1 MNNLDIEKQ
10 LIKKFGAERTIN
22 FCEMVSVMFDMMYL
36 ESKRLNLDKENDYD
50 FDRDWWKDKRTDLL
64 IKYSR

>member
-10 LIKKFGAERTIN
+10 LIKKFGAERTID

-64 IKYSR
+64 IKYSH